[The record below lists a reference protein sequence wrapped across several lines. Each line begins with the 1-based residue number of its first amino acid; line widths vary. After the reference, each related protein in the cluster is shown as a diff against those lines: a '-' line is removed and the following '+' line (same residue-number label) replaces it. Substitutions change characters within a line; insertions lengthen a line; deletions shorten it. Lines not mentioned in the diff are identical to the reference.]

1 MAIKKRTIIA
11 AILASVS
18 GFSAMTVAS
27 VLIAYDAVFPR
38 VKRPDYAVTP
48 GLVCYERLKND
59 LPRNEFFFSP
69 KKDVQLKGYYYES
82 VSKKGL
88 VVLVHGFR
96 SGADDYLHVTQSLVE
111 NGYNVFAYDC
121 TGTYESSG
129 EGTVGMCQSL
139 VDLDLVLSYLESTPP
154 YSTQPMFLVGHSW
167 GGYAAAS
174 VLALHS
180 GIRAAACLAPMYN
193 GATMMIEK
201 GEQYVGKLAVTAKP
215 VFTVYQRMLFQDYV
229 EHNSVRGI
237 NSVDIPVL
245 VAHGVDDTT
254 ITYDGQ
260 SIMAH
265 RDAITNPNV
274 QYITTRGVQGTH
286 DGILLSKQALL
297 YRAEVA
303 SDLALIEKQKGKK
316 LTNSELAEYY
326 ATVNHALYSQVNPEL
341 MSSVVAMFDGANK

>member
-1 MAIKKRTIIA
+1 MAIKKKTIIT

-27 VLIAYDAVFPR
+27 VLIAYDAIFPR
-38 VKRPDYAVTP
+38 ISRPDYDVTP
-48 GLVCYERLKND
+48 GLVCYERLKD
-59 LPRNEFFFSP
+59 ELPRSEFFFSP

-82 VSKKGL
+82 TSQKGL

-96 SGADDYLHVTQSLVE
+96 SGADDYLHLTQSLVE

-129 EGTVGMCQSL
+129 ENMVGMCQSL
-139 VDLDLVLSYLESTPP
+139 VDLDHVLSYLEKTPP
-154 YSTQPMFLVGHSW
+154 YNTQSMFLLGHSW
-167 GGYAAAS
+167 GGYAVAS

-180 GIRAAACLAPMYN
+180 TIRSAACIAPMYN

-215 VFTVYQRMLFQDYV
+215 VFNVYQRFLFQDYV

-237 NSVDIPVL
+237 NSVNIPVL
-245 VAHGVDDTT
+245 VAHGVEDTT
-254 ITYDGQ
+254 ITYDKQ

-265 RDAITNPNV
+265 RNEITNPNV
-274 QYITTRGVQGTH
+274 QYLTTRGIQGTH
-286 DGILLSKQALL
+286 DGILFSKEALL

-303 SDLALIEKQKGKK
+303 SDLALIEKQKDAK
-316 LTNSELAEYY
+316 LTKSELAAYY
-326 ATVNHALYSQVNPEL
+326 ATINHKLYSQVNLDL
-341 MSSVVAMFDGANK
+341 MNSIVTMFDKANK